1 MKHLLLAAASMSMIC
16 ASAQNPAIHTWF
28 TPDPAPFV
36 HNDTVYLFT
45 DHDEDDA
52 QYFKMKDWQLYSTTD
67 MVNWTY
73 RGTPI
78 STATFAWAKQG
89 DNAWASQAVERD
101 GKWYWYICAEDT
113 TCHLH
118 GIGVAVADSPTG
130 PYKDALGRPLVPGAF
145 GYIDPSVFID
155 DDGQAYLFWGNN
167 GLWYARLNRDMVS
180 LGSEVMEVPGLNDP
194 DCFGPKVLK
203 HDWQLNKRVMKT
215 GYEEGPWVT
224 KRNGLYYLAYAA
236 GGVPEHM
243 AYSTAENI
251 NGPWKYRGRIMDEAE
266 NSFTI
271 HGGNINFK
279 GRDFMFYH
287 NGILPNGGGFR
298 RSTSIEEF
306 KFNPDGSMPF
316 MPFTREGVRTPA
328 GTLDP
333 YSRVEAETMASG
345 FGLKTDRNAGDEH
358 YLTSINNGD
367 WLGLRAVD
375 FGKKTPVKFVAS
387 IGSAKAKGCIQFR
400 LDTLNG
406 PVIASIEID
415 PAKDG
420 GAMHEVSAPFTAP
433 KDKSVEG
440 LHDLYILFSGEEG
453 EMFDFE
459 IGRAHV

>member
-1 MKHLLLAAASMSMIC
+1 MKHLLLAAASMSMMC
-16 ASAQNPAIHTWF
+16 VSAQNPVIHTWF
-28 TPDPAPFV
+28 TPDPAPYV

-130 PYKDALGRPLVPGAF
+130 PYKDALGKPLVPGAF

-203 HDWQLNKRVMKT
+203 QDWQLNKRVMKT

-224 KRNGLYYLAYAA
+224 KRNGIYYLAYAA

-243 AYSTAENI
+243 DYSTADNI
-251 NGPWKYRGRIMDEAE
+251 NGPWKYRGRIMDEA
-266 NSFTI
+266 
-271 HGGNINFK
+271 
-279 GRDFMFYH
+279 
-287 NGILPNGGGFR
+287 
-298 RSTSIEEF
+298 
-306 KFNPDGSMPF
+306 
-316 MPFTREGVRTPA
+316 
-328 GTLDP
+328 
-333 YSRVEAETMASG
+333 
-345 FGLKTDRNAGDEH
+345 
-358 YLTSINNGD
+358 
-367 WLGLRAVD
+367 
-375 FGKKTPVKFVAS
+375 
-387 IGSAKAKGCIQFR
+387 
-400 LDTLNG
+400 
-406 PVIASIEID
+406 
-415 PAKDG
+415 
-420 GAMHEVSAPFTAP
+420 
-433 KDKSVEG
+433 
-440 LHDLYILFSGEEG
+440 
-453 EMFDFE
+453 
-459 IGRAHV
+459 